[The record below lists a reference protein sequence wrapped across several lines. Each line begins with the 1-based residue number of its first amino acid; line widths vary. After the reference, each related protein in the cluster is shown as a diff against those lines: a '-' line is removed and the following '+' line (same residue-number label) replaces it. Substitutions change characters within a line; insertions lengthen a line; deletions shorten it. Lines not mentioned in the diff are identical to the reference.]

1 MKYQI
6 TTKNRKD
13 FLALQNILDDTLKNG
28 VVERTIRGGLIT
40 QNQDSAKVTYT
51 GPNVSAYFEFDK
63 VNGTYAGALVVE
75 KAPEEAA
82 NKLAARIK
90 KELPA
95 LKPETKS

>member
-13 FLALQNILDDTLKNG
+13 FLALQHILDETLKNG
-28 VVERTIRGGLIT
+28 AVERTIRGGLIT
-40 QNQDSAKVTYT
+40 ADQDSATVAYA
-51 GPNVSAYFEFDK
+51 GANVSAYFEFDK

-75 KAPEEAA
+75 KAPEEAT
-82 NKLAARIK
+82 KILVARIA

-95 LKPETKS
+95 LKPEK